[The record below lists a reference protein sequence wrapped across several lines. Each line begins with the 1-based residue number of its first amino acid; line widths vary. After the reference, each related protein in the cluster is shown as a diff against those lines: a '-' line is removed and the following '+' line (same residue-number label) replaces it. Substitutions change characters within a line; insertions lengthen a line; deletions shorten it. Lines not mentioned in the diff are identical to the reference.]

1 MTARIDAIIRFI
13 EFALNMQFSLS
24 LSQLSVIEVNLGNLS
39 IPVILFSFSYEKVYQ
54 MPDNL

>member
-24 LSQLSVIEVNLGNLS
+24 LSQLSVIEVNPGNLS